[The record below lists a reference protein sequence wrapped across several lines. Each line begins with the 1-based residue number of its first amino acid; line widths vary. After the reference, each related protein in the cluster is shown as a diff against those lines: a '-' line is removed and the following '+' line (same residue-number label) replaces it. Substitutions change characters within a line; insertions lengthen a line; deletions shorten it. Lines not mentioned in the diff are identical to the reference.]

1 MLGYWKKCWN
11 VGILEYWDTGINTG
25 MMRCWNTG
33 MMGWWNAGTNT
44 GILERKAE
52 YWKDG
57 ISVGI
62 MEKPSLLGSVGSK

>member
-1 MLGYWKKCWN
+1 
-11 VGILEYWDTGINTG
+11 
-25 MMRCWNTG
+25 

-62 MEKPSLLGSVGSK
+62 MEKPSLLRSVGSK